1 MKLYSYDYGEQK
13 LPAGPGWLLNEGG
26 DPTPA
31 LNLGNFDEKQ
41 KDTSKFGKSS
51 SLLYYTR
58 EERATLETLTRAC
71 EGNA

>member
-51 SLLYYTR
+51 STTP
-58 EERATLETLTRAC
+58 EKKEQH
-71 EGNA
+71 

>member
-51 SLLYYTR
+51 SSLLP
-58 EERATLETLTRAC
+58 EKKKKKKEQH
-71 EGNA
+71 